1 MLSFKKPEWFIFDLY
16 KFTLK
21 SKYSCDYLCN
31 FVTVN
36 FSSKT
41 IENAVNALSGFPGVG
56 KRSALRM
63 VMHLLKRPVEE
74 AENLSKVI
82 NKLKTELTQC
92 TVCCNISDSNICS
105 ICNSVNRNR
114 LLVCVVEDMMDVMA
128 IENTGQYNGMY
139 HVLGGLISPI
149 DGVGPEELNIRELVA
164 RMENEPPEEIIIA
177 LNANIEGDT
186 TAFYLARKLQS
197 FPIKISTISKGIS
210 VGSELEYTD
219 EITLGRSLTARVPYS
234 I

>member
-1 MLSFKKPEWFIFDLY
+1 
-16 KFTLK
+16 
-21 SKYSCDYLCN
+21 
-31 FVTVN
+31 VN

-63 VMHLLKRPVEE
+63 VMHLLKRPKEE

-92 TVCCNISDSNICS
+92 TICCNISDTNVCS

-114 LLVCVVEDMMDVMA
+114 TLVCVVEDMMDVMA

-149 DGVGPEELNIRELVA
+149 DGVGPEELNIKELITRV
-164 RMENEPPEEIIIA
+164 ENETPEELIIA

-186 TAFYLARKLQS
+186 TAFYLARKMQA

-234 I
+234 L

>member
-1 MLSFKKPEWFIFDLY
+1 M
-16 KFTLK
+16 
-21 SKYSCDYLCN
+21 
-31 FVTVN
+31 N

-56 KRSALRM
+56 NRSALRM

-74 AENLSKVI
+74 ADNLSKVI
-82 NKLKTELTQC
+82 LKLKTELMQC
-92 TVCCNISDSNICS
+92 SICCNISDTPVCS
-105 ICNSVNRNR
+105 ICNSVNRNKSII
-114 LLVCVVEDMMDVMA
+114 CVVEDMMDVMA
-128 IENTGQYNGMY
+128 IENTAQFNGLY

-149 DGVGPEELNIRELVA
+149 DGVSPDELNFEELLNRVQ
-164 RMENEPPEEIIIA
+164 NDVPDEIIIA

-186 TAFYLARKLQS
+186 TAFYLARKLQP
-197 FPIKISTISKGIS
+197 FNIRVSTISKGIS

-219 EITLGRSLTARVPYS
+219 EITLGRSLTARVPYN